1 MKQIITALIII
12 TVTLTSFSQTQ
23 LEMNLKSN
31 EEQFSAENE
40 LNYVYNQILIDYQN
54 DSNFIE
60 KLKISQRLWI
70 KFRDAELEMKFPET
84 DKRNYGSMYPM
95 CANGYLEQLTE
106 ERTNKLKEWL
116 KPPPDGEGCVG
127 SIKYREEIENEI
139 TIEKIENYELQR
151 LLNGLEILKEFRT
164 PELSIRIIALGN
176 LSGSAGFANGEITH
190 DLFFIVSEFDEYPKQ
205 NVFRVSEFYNVN
217 IESIDSTNKMKQII
231 EISCGKLGER
241 ERIKFELTIDELIKT
256 SR

>member
-1 MKQIITALIII
+1 MKQIFITFIVI
-12 TVTLTSFSQTQ
+12 TITLTSFSQTQ
-23 LEMNLKSN
+23 LEMNQQSSV
-31 EEQFSAENE
+31 EQFSADDE

-95 CANGYLEQLTE
+95 CANGYLEQLTK
-106 ERTNKLKEWL
+106 ERIKKLKEWL

-127 SIKYREEIENEI
+127 SIKYRAEIENEI
-139 TIEKIENYELQR
+139 TIEKIENYEFQR
-151 LLNGLEILKEFRT
+151 LLNGLEILKEFQT
-164 PELSIRIIALGN
+164 PELSIRIISLGN

-190 DLFFIVSEFDEYPKQ
+190 NLFFTVSEIDEYPKQ

-217 IESIDSTNKMKQII
+217 IESIDSTNEMKQII
-231 EISCGKLGER
+231 EISFDKFGER
-241 ERIKFELTIDELIKT
+241 ERMKFELTIDELIKT